1 MIRCAADGETD
12 LLLEVIN
19 DGARAYAGVIPADRY
34 HEPYMARDALS
45 REIASGVEFWLDDR
59 DGAVDGI
66 MGIQDVKD
74 VTLIRHAYVRMAAQR
89 RGIGTK
95 LLEHLLGST
104 RRPVLIGTWKAAT
117 WAIDFY
123 RHHGFDR
130 VPDDDVP
137 GLLRRYWSIPDRQI
151 ETSVVLAQTRRPRN
165 PARSSM
171 T

>member
-1 MIRCAADGETD
+1 MIRHFREDETD

-34 HEPYMARDALS
+34 HEPYMSRDELAS
-45 REIASGVEFWLDDR
+45 EIASGVEFWLEDR

-89 RGIGTK
+89 RGIGTR
-95 LLEHLLGST
+95 LLEHLLERT
-104 RRPVLIGTWKAAT
+104 QRPVLIGTWKAAT

-123 RHHGFDR
+123 RRHGFQR
-130 VPDDDVP
+130 APEKDVP
-137 GLLRRYWSIPDRQI
+137 GLLRRYWSIPDRQV
-151 ETSVVLAQTRRPRN
+151 ETSVVLVEAKRSMN
-165 PARSSM
+165 PARSSI